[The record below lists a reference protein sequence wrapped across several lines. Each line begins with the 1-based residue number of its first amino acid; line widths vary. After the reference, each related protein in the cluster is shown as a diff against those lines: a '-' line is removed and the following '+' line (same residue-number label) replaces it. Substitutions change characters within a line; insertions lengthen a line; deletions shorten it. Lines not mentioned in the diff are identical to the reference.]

1 MRMKIMTKK
10 IKLKISARLLKKR
23 PRKGQGRAGKQ
34 CRFCESAEQAHNIDY
49 KNATFLKGFLTERG
63 KILPA
68 RVSGV
73 CCLHQRK
80 LARAIKKSRTMA
92 LLPYS
97 GQYY

>member
-1 MRMKIMTKK
+1 MTKK

-23 PRKGQGRAGKQ
+23 PRKSQGAGKQ
-34 CRFCESAEQAHNIDY
+34 CRFCESVEQTQNIDY

-63 KILPA
+63 KILPS
-68 RVSGV
+68 RVSGT

-80 LARAIKKSRTMA
+80 LARAIKKARTMA